1 MRSVVLGALLL
12 AATVGTSGCVTP
24 SIPIPP
30 PDPARMTFEVT
41 TDTTTGLITAARF
54 SYPAE
59 ENYKGG
65 VVYVYNRTTGEGVI
79 KAVNADGSIGP
90 TQSLAAT
97 LNNQIQITV
106 ENADQTQ
113 TVGTCVLL
121 KEGAPSSYCP

>member
-1 MRSVVLGALLL
+1 MRVALVIGVLGLGL
-12 AATVGTSGCVTP
+12 ASCVTP

-41 TDTTTGLITAARF
+41 TDNNGAITATRF

-79 KAVNADGSIGP
+79 KAVNPDGSIGP
-90 TQSLAAT
+90 TPSLAAT

-106 ENADQTQ
+106 ENGDQTQ

>member
-1 MRSVVLGALLL
+1 MRVALVIGVLGLGL
-12 AATVGTSGCVTP
+12 AGCVTP

-41 TDTTTGLITAARF
+41 TDNNGAITAARF

-121 KEGAPSSYCP
+121 KEGVPSSYCP

>member
-1 MRSVVLGALLL
+1 MRAVVFAALIGLGL
-12 AATVGTSGCVTP
+12 VGCVTP

-30 PDPARMTFEVT
+30 PDPARMTFTVT
-41 TDTTTGLITAARF
+41 TDPNGTITSPTF

-59 ENYKGG
+59 DNYKGG
-65 VVYVYNRTTGEGVI
+65 LVYVFNRTTGEGII

-97 LNNQIQITV
+97 LNHQIQISV

-121 KEGAPSSYCP
+121 GQGVAAGYCP

>member
-1 MRSVVLGALLL
+1 MRALFIGVLVAATLGA
-12 AATVGTSGCVTP
+12 SGCVTP

-41 TDTTTGLITAARF
+41 TDNTGMITAARF

>member
-1 MRSVVLGALLL
+1 MRAAVVTVVLGLGL
-12 AATVGTSGCVTP
+12 AGCVTP

-41 TDTTTGLITAARF
+41 TDPMGAITAARF

>member
-1 MRSVVLGALLL
+1 MRALVIGVLVAATLGA
-12 AATVGTSGCVTP
+12 SGCVTP

-41 TDTTTGLITAARF
+41 TDNMGVITAARF

-59 ENYKGG
+59 DNYKGG
-65 VVYVYNRTTGEGVI
+65 VAYVYNRTTGEGLI

-90 TQSLAAT
+90 TQPLAAT

-121 KEGAPSSYCP
+121 GQGVAAGYCP

>member
-1 MRSVVLGALLL
+1 MRALFIGVLVAATLGA
-12 AATVGTSGCVTP
+12 SGCVTP

-41 TDTTTGLITAARF
+41 TDNTGMITAARF

-121 KEGAPSSYCP
+121 QEGAPSSYCP